1 MYSFPTMP
9 FKAQGE
15 RPMTSGDPEGDRQAP
30 VASARARKRVTLRFD
45 GFGWESLESQA
56 VRDGETL
63 DESLSRAMAYFGAM
77 LPTTRAAAIAP
88 RFKPRDQR
96 IPREIPLELTHEYW
110 ERLQHEAERQ
120 GIPLEQL
127 LEHAALLHLS
137 DADSGRVADHVLD
150 RAAED
155 ASSGE
160 GEGRPEGKGRPE
172 EGRS

>member
-1 MYSFPTMP
+1 MYSSPTRP
-9 FKAQGE
+9 FKGQAE
-15 RPMTSGDPEGDRQAP
+15 RPMTSWNSEDDRQAP
-30 VASARARKRVTLRFD
+30 AASTGAQKRVTLRFD

-88 RFKPRDQR
+88 RFKPRDEGS
-96 IPREIPLELTHEYW
+96 PREIPLELTHESW
-110 ERLQHEAERQ
+110 ERLEHEAERQ

-137 DADSGRVADHVLD
+137 DAESGRVADHVLD
-150 RAAED
+150 RAAEG
-155 ASSGE
+155 ASTGAEEARPE
-160 GEGRPEGKGRPE
+160 GEGR
-172 EGRS
+172 S